1 MPVLFEKLIISI
13 CWHTAF
19 QKITQFRYYFLFGIS
34 QGGKV
39 GEFIFPQPHLS
50 VTGLHIS
57 AARGTKENHSKL
69 PWRFLMFKVDDLAV
83 YPAHGVGRIEAI
95 EEKSIGG
102 ITQLFYIMRILDN
115 DMKIMIPQNNAENV
129 GLRNIISDEEVE
141 QVYTILKKKDV
152 EFTTQT
158 WNRRYREYMEKI
170 KTGSIFDLATVLRDL
185 YILQMDKPLS
195 FGEKKMMDTARGL
208 LIKELSI
215 ARAKKESE
223 IEEGIEAIFGNTKA
237 AATAAKEAERM
248 DADVNLAI

>member
-1 MPVLFEKLIISI
+1 
-13 CWHTAF
+13 
-19 QKITQFRYYFLFGIS
+19 
-34 QGGKV
+34 
-39 GEFIFPQPHLS
+39 
-50 VTGLHIS
+50 
-57 AARGTKENHSKL
+57 
-69 PWRFLMFKVDDLAV
+69 MFKVDDLAV

-141 QVYTILKKKDV
+141 QVYTILK
-152 EFTTQT
+152 
-158 WNRRYREYMEKI
+158 

>member
-1 MPVLFEKLIISI
+1 MER
-13 CWHTAF
+13 C
-19 QKITQFRYYFLFGIS
+19 
-34 QGGKV
+34 
-39 GEFIFPQPHLS
+39 
-50 VTGLHIS
+50 
-57 AARGTKENHSKL
+57 
-69 PWRFLMFKVDDLAV
+69 MFKVNDLAV

-95 EEKSIGG
+95 EEKTIGG
-102 ITQLFYIMRILDN
+102 VTQLFYIMRILDN

-141 QVYTILKKKDV
+141 QVYSILKKKDV

-170 KTGSIFDLATVLRDL
+170 KTGSIFDLAVVLRDL

-215 ARAKKESE
+215 ARGLKESE
-223 IEEGIEAIFGNTKA
+223 IEKEIEEIFGGP
-237 AATAAKEAERM
+237 ATLNVDPLDVPIP
-248 DADVNLAI
+248 DANLAI

>member
-1 MPVLFEKLIISI
+1 ME
-13 CWHTAF
+13 
-19 QKITQFRYYFLFGIS
+19 YF
-34 QGGKV
+34 
-39 GEFIFPQPHLS
+39 
-50 VTGLHIS
+50 
-57 AARGTKENHSKL
+57 
-69 PWRFLMFKVDDLAV
+69 MFKVDDLAV

-95 EEKSIGG
+95 EEKTIGG

-115 DMKIMIPQNNAENV
+115 DMKIMIPQDNAENV

-141 QVYTILKKKDV
+141 QVYAILKKKDV

-215 ARAKKESE
+215 ARNIKESAIEKE
-223 IEEGIEAIFGNTKA
+223 IEEIFGASKKVETSE
-237 AATAAKEAERM
+237 EAPLP
-248 DADVNLAI
+248 DVDLAI

>member
-1 MPVLFEKLIISI
+1 
-13 CWHTAF
+13 
-19 QKITQFRYYFLFGIS
+19 
-34 QGGKV
+34 
-39 GEFIFPQPHLS
+39 
-50 VTGLHIS
+50 
-57 AARGTKENHSKL
+57 
-69 PWRFLMFKVDDLAV
+69 MFKVDDLAV

-95 EEKSIGG
+95 EEKTIGG

-215 ARAKKESE
+215 ARNKKESE
-223 IEEGIEAIFGNTKA
+223 IEKEIEEIFGGTKKRGA
-237 AATAAKEAERM
+237 SG
-248 DADVNLAI
+248 ADIPIPDVDLAI